1 MAVGNEH
8 SIEELKKIRSTAK
21 ANVTRKINRLNELMS
36 SNNILQAVE
45 EKNLQAGRDKND
57 LYETV
62 NEFQLA
68 HNAYHEK
75 LENEEEKSNSS
86 QYCAAVLEEA
96 EKHKMKVNLWLSEQN
111 KNKLV
116 DDVQPDD
123 SISNVS
129 SSRSKKSK
137 VSSVRSSASA
147 KARAAARKAAL
158 EAKAASLQKLHELQF
173 EELKLQQRKAEIE
186 LRAEIAVAEAE
197 RWYTK
202 RVKSKTCIVKYI
214 RTLNCMNI
222 HEKRISFLRVVL
234 SQVRVN
240 STLKS
245 AFLIYRQTN
254 SWKPL
259 S

>member
-36 SNNILQAVE
+36 SNNTQVVE
-45 EKNLQAGRDKND
+45 ENKND

-62 NEFQLA
+62 NEFQHA
-68 HNAYHEK
+68 HNVYHEK

-86 QYCAAVLEEA
+86 QYCAAVLEEG

-197 RWYTK
+197 RKVYEESEVEDMYSLRWPIVATVNKISQRKINSFITLRNSFFRNKIACQNFKIYQKK
-202 RVKSKTCIVKYI
+202 RENKIV
-214 RTLNCMNI
+214 RN
-222 HEKRISFLRVVL
+222 V
-234 SQVRVN
+234 
-240 STLKS
+240 
-245 AFLIYRQTN
+245 
-254 SWKPL
+254 
-259 S
+259 